1 MPQYLKK
8 ISPFLKLLSNA
19 KTKLEIYSNF
29 RGLLRLSKLQLLT
42 AKLTELLSLGMA
54 SLSRHIWQIFCSS
67 FVAIDCCCIEQL
79 SPHKHFQTPNLFLI
93 LCNIKSYFS
102 KGSFNNYVDRILT
115 FFAPP
120 APLRGQKQTFFD
132 TLPLILSTQLLND
145 P

>member
-1 MPQYLKK
+1 MTWHKLLRSNIVRMPQYLKK
-8 ISPFLKLLSNA
+8 SHPFLKLLSNA

-102 KGSFNNYVDRILT
+102 KGVSCPVFLS
-115 FFAPP
+115 
-120 APLRGQKQTFFD
+120 GQYPMDQVCYIN
-132 TLPLILSTQLLND
+132 LA
-145 P
+145 

>member
-1 MPQYLKK
+1 MTWHNLLQFKYCENATRFEK

-102 KGSFNNYVDRILT
+102 KGVSCPVFLS
-115 FFAPP
+115 
-120 APLRGQKQTFFD
+120 GQYPMDQVCYIN
-132 TLPLILSTQLLND
+132 LA
-145 P
+145 

>member
-1 MPQYLKK
+1 MTWHNLLQFKYCENATRFEK
-8 ISPFLKLLSNA
+8 ISPFFKITYVVCNA

-42 AKLTELLSLGMA
+42 PKLTELLSLGMA

-102 KGSFNNYVDRILT
+102 IRECPVQCFYLANTLWTR
-115 FFAPP
+115 FA
-120 APLRGQKQTFFD
+120 T
-132 TLPLILSTQLLND
+132 
-145 P
+145 

>member
-1 MPQYLKK
+1 MTWHNLLKFKYCENGTIFEKNLTFFQIYLVMPKQSGRF
-8 ISPFLKLLSNA
+8 IQ
-19 KTKLEIYSNF
+19 NF
-29 RGLLRLSKLQLLT
+29 RGLLRLSKLQFLT

-102 KGSFNNYVDRILT
+102 KGVSCPVFLS
-115 FFAPP
+115 
-120 APLRGQKQTFFD
+120 GQYPRT
-132 TLPLILSTQLLND
+132 SV
-145 P
+145 